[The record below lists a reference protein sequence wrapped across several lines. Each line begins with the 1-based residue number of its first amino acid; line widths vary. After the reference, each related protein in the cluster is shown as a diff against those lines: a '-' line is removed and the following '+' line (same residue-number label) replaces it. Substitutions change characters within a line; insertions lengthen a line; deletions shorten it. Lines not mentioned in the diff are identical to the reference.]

1 MSTPNMKSLVI
12 GVVSVLAVGGIAVA
26 SYGGLGSGPRA
37 EVLSSEAIR
46 VTEPVFA
53 EVLKVTPVQ
62 EQRPVSRQQCSE
74 RTVQR
79 RAPERFGDKDGMVV
93 GAVVGGLLGN
103 QVGGGSGRAAA
114 TAAGVLAGGA
124 IGKEA
129 DRRHT
134 GGRRYE
140 ERVQDCRQVQDS
152 ETVVVGYDVDY
163 RGETGQAGPG
173 RRARARDRLRRA
185 LALRRA
191 HRREPSAR
199 GAGQDPAGGRWQGG
213 AGFGA
218 LTVGIRD
225 SGFGI

>member
-163 RGETGQAGPG
+163 RGETGAGQLRLAQSPG
-173 RRARARDRLRRA
+173 KQVQVGERERVIGYDVRWRYGELTGESRLREA
-185 LALRRA
+185 PGKTLPVVDGKVA
-191 HRREPSAR
+191 P
-199 GAGQDPAGGRWQGG
+199 
-213 AGFGA
+213 
-218 LTVGIRD
+218 D
-225 SGFGI
+225 SVL

>member
-1 MSTPNMKSLVI
+1 MSTPNMKSLAI

-26 SYGGLGSGPRA
+26 SYGGLSSGPRA
-37 EVLSSEAIR
+37 EVVSSEEIR
-46 VTEPVFA
+46 ITEPVFA

-62 EQRPVSRQQCSE
+62 EQRPLSRQQCSE

-103 QVGGGSGRAAA
+103 QIGSGNGRAAA

-129 DRRHT
+129 DRRHV

-152 ETVVVGYDVDY
+152 ETVVVGYDVEY
-163 RGETGQAGPG
+163 RGETGSGVQRLAQNPG
-173 RRARARDRLRRA
+173 SRIQIGERERVIGYDVAWRYGELTGESRLREKPGETLPVVDGKVA
-185 LALRRA
+185 PDQVL
-191 HRREPSAR
+191 
-199 GAGQDPAGGRWQGG
+199 
-213 AGFGA
+213 
-218 LTVGIRD
+218 
-225 SGFGI
+225 

>member
-1 MSTPNMKSLVI
+1 MSTPKMKSLVI

-26 SYGGLGSGPRA
+26 SYGGLSGGPRA
-37 EVLSSEAIR
+37 EVLSSEEIR
-46 VTEPVFA
+46 VTEPIYA
-53 EVLKVTPVQ
+53 EVVNVSPIA

-103 QVGGGSGRAAA
+103 QVGSGSGRAAA

-134 GGRRYE
+134 GGRRYD

-152 ETVVVGYDVDY
+152 ETVVVGYEVEY
-163 RGETGQAGPG
+163 RGDAGSGQKRVAQRPGSQIQIGERERVVGYDVSWRYGELTGES
-173 RRARARDRLRRA
+173 RLREKPGETLPVIDGKVA
-185 LALRRA
+185 PEQVL
-191 HRREPSAR
+191 
-199 GAGQDPAGGRWQGG
+199 
-213 AGFGA
+213 
-218 LTVGIRD
+218 
-225 SGFGI
+225 